1 MWDTACDFRSLLLL
15 FSLWFSNKLLVLMLL
30 DRVSNRGF
38 LEVEGVAKVGFDV
51 ALALGITWF
60 MQLSINS
67 RSPFLINV

>member
-1 MWDTACDFRSLLLL
+1 MWDTACDFDRTCC
-15 FSLWFSNKLLVLMLL
+15 FSSVVLKQQTSRL
-30 DRVSNRGF
+30 DAVEPCIQPRF

>member
-30 DRVSNRGF
+30 NHVFNRGF